1 MLASNQVAGVGL
13 RLQFRS
19 RGLLVAPS
27 QAGKAMLLSPAM
39 VAMKL
44 VAAPRWLYPLPLDH
58 RQAVPIA
65 THFRTVF
72 AKPQV
77 HLGQHAAKG

>member
-13 RLQFRS
+13 LRQFHS
-19 RGLLVAPS
+19 RGRPVAPS

-44 VAAPRWLYPLPLDH
+44 VAAPRWLDPLPLERH
-58 RQAVPIA
+58 HVVPIA
-65 THFRTVF
+65 TPFRTVF

-77 HLGQHAAKG
+77 DQGQHAAKG